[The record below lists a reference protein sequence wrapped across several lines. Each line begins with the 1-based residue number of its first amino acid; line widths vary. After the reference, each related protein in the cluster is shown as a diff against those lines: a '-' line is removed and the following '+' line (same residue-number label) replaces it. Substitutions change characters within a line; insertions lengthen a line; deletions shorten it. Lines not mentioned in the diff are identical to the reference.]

1 LEERVI
7 SVNRVAKVVKGGKRF
22 RFSALV
28 AVGDRKGRV
37 GVGLGKAREVSE
49 AIRKANEAARR
60 NMLKFVLKDTTIP
73 HRVTGRYGAAKVLLR
88 PAANGTG
95 VIAGG
100 AVRAVLEVAGIQ
112 DILSKSFGTSNPHN
126 VVKATFDGLN
136 KLKNYLALQP
146 FLETTKPEATE

>member
-1 LEERVI
+1 M
-7 SVNRVAKVVKGGKRF
+7 VKGGKRF

-60 NMLKFVLKDTTIP
+60 NMLKFILKDTTIP
-73 HRVTGRYGAAKVLLR
+73 HQVTGRYGAAKVLLR

-126 VVKATFDGLN
+126 VVKATFDGLT

-146 FLETTKPEATE
+146 FLETTKPEPTE

>member
-1 LEERVI
+1 M
-7 SVNRVAKVVKGGKRF
+7 VKGGKRF

-28 AVGDRKGRV
+28 AVGDRRGQV
-37 GVGLGKAREVSE
+37 GVGLGKAREVSD

-60 NMLKFVLKDTTIP
+60 NMIRIVLRDTSIP
-73 HRVTGRYGAAKVLLR
+73 HEVEGRFGAAKVLLK
-88 PAANGTG
+88 PAAVGTG

-126 VVKATFDGLN
+126 VVKATLQGLAG
-136 KLKNYLALQP
+136 LKSYLDLKPYLLTQ
-146 FLETTKPEATE
+146 TKEG

>member
-1 LEERVI
+1 VI
-7 SVNRVAKVVKGGKRF
+7 AVNRVAKVVKGGKRF

-37 GVGLGKAREVSE
+37 GIGLGKAREVAD

-60 NMLKFVLKDTTIP
+60 TMVKLAVQDTTIP
-73 HRVTGRYGAAKVLLR
+73 HQVTGKYGAAKVLLR
-88 PAANGTG
+88 PAAVGTG

-126 VVKATFDGLN
+126 VVKATLDGLMR
-136 KLKNYLALQP
+136 LKGYLELKP
-146 FLETTKPEATE
+146 FLQTQNQE